1 VSGDKW
7 HLIYQKREAIPY
19 IDIEQEEPNL
29 VEQSMP
35 EPVVHP
41 YCIIEAL
48 VSVPI
53 EPTEP

>member
-7 HLIYQKREAIPY
+7 HLIHQKRAVIAY
-19 IDIEQEEPNL
+19 IDVEQEEPNL

-41 YCIIEAL
+41 YCVIEAL
-48 VSVPI
+48 VSKPN